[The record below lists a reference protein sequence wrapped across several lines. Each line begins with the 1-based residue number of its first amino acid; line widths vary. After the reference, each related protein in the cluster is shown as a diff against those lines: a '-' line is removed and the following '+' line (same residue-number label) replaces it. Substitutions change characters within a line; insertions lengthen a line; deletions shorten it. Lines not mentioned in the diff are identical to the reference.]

1 MVEDKEQ
8 YKKSIR
14 FFNDHEVRAVWD
26 DKHSKWWFSVLDII
40 AAINEQDDYQKTR
53 NYWKY
58 LKTKLKKENN
68 ELVSATN
75 QLKLQ
80 APDGKQR
87 LTDTLDSEGVILLAK
102 AIPNV
107 KAMVFLDWFT
117 YSDNTIDGQSKKK
130 AYQLFESG
138 LLKTVEP
145 GSIKCLQQIHAYL
158 FGGLYDFAGQIRT
171 KNISKG
177 GFTFANCMHFPET
190 LQTIERMPETTFDEI
205 MDKYV
210 EMKIRANE
218 HHVNSFT
225 NGRVQPNLCNVAH
238 PFMEG
243 NGRSTR
249 IWLNLILKRSL
260 KRCVDWS
267 QIDKN
272 DYLTAM
278 RESVSDSIHIKALVQ
293 PALTTKID
301 DREMF
306 MKGIDY
312 SYYYEQKELSI
323 KRDIF
328 IPIIEFKTLYLN
340 KKY

>member
-1 MVEDKEQ
+1 MAEHKEQ
-8 YKKSIR
+8 HKKSIR
-14 FFNDHEVRAVWD
+14 FFNDREVRAVWD
-26 DKHSKWWFSVLDII
+26 DNHNKWWFSVLDII

-58 LKTKLKKENN
+58 LKTKLRKENSQ
-68 ELVSATN
+68 LVSTTN
-75 QLKLQ
+75 QLKLK
-80 APDGKQR
+80 ASDGKSYK
-87 LTDTLDSEGVILLAK
+87 TDTFDAEGVTLLAK
-102 AIPNV
+102 HINNT
-107 KAMVFLDWFT
+107 KATNFLDWFL

-138 LLKTVEP
+138 ILKTVDP
-145 GSIKCLQQIHAYL
+145 GTITCLQQIHAYL

-210 EMKIRANE
+210 EM
-218 HHVNSFT
+218 
-225 NGRVQPNLCNVAH
+225 NVAH

-249 IWLNLILKRSL
+249 IWLDLILKRSL

-272 DYLTAM
+272 EYLAAM
-278 RESVSDSIHIKALVQ
+278 RESVSDSAHIRALVKS
-293 PALTTKID
+293 ALTTKID

-312 SYYYEQKELSI
+312 SYYYEQN
-323 KRDIF
+323 D
-328 IPIIEFKTLYLN
+328 
-340 KKY
+340 

>member
-1 MVEDKEQ
+1 M
-8 YKKSIR
+8 
-14 FFNDHEVRAVWD
+14 
-26 DKHSKWWFSVLDII
+26 
-40 AAINEQDDYQKTR
+40 
-53 NYWKY
+53 
-58 LKTKLKKENN
+58 
-68 ELVSATN
+68 
-75 QLKLQ
+75 
-80 APDGKQR
+80 
-87 LTDTLDSEGVILLAK
+87 LAK

-107 KAMVFLDWFT
+107 KAIGFIDWFT

-138 LLKTVEP
+138 LLKTAEP
-145 GSIKCLQQIHAYL
+145 GSMKCLQQIHAYL

-177 GFTFANCMHFPET
+177 GFTSANCMHFPDT

-205 MDKYV
+205 MDKYI

-218 HHVNSFT
+218 YHVNLFT

-249 IWLNLILKRSL
+249 IWLDLMLKRSL

-272 DYLTAM
+272 EYLSAM
-278 RESVSDSIHIKALVQ
+278 RESVADSTHIKALVL

-312 SYYYEQKELSI
+312 SYYYEQE
-323 KRDIF
+323 
-328 IPIIEFKTLYLN
+328 
-340 KKY
+340 